1 MICPASETIATACVA
16 CSREISTSRDRI
28 ATGPRGGVT
37 MSELAETGVETIE
50 QSRVDEPPRTRT
62 YEERSRI
69 AKGIVQGM
77 QAVGI
82 DCELAEAASA
92 H

>member
-1 MICPASETIATACVA
+1 
-16 CSREISTSRDRI
+16 
-28 ATGPRGGVT
+28 
-37 MSELAETGVETIE
+37 MSELAARGVETIE